1 MVYHHL
7 RVIFTLYIVTRHG
20 DLHSI
25 YCPAR
30 SEVVAFLPADGMSEQ
45 DMMPDLV
52 LAALA
57 VLTNLAIRG
66 DLRARIPAAKARRP
80 LGCFRGMFSFGA
92 SLAVDL
98 PTRTIEVASN
108 HQV

>member
-1 MVYHHL
+1 MGSN
-7 RVIFTLYIVTRHG
+7 RSG
-20 DLHSI
+20 E
-25 YCPAR
+25 CPAR

-66 DLRARIPAAKARRP
+66 DLRARAWRELPRCMLPLDSPRP
-80 LGCFRGMFSFGA
+80 LLDLCAGRCCCCSGGC
-92 SLAVDL
+92 
-98 PTRTIEVASN
+98 
-108 HQV
+108 